1 MAASD
6 VTNVQ
11 IDNENNVIPKL
22 EPLEDTLTPEDSESD
37 SSPEPDSAI
46 TATEGGSAL
55 QDPAPA
61 PKRKGG
67 RKPVCYL
74 DSRELTC

>member
-11 IDNENNVIPKL
+11 IDNDNVIPKL
-22 EPLEDTLTPEDSESD
+22 EPLEDTLTPESESD

-46 TATEGGSAL
+46 TATEGGSGL
-55 QDPAPA
+55 KDPAPA

-67 RKPVCYL
+67 RKPVRHL
-74 DSRELTC
+74 NVSGMAN